1 MRLPDDA
8 VQRELESVRQE
19 QDKPHETTYEE
30 SDRQLDKAR
39 RRLIKH
45 GVVIG
50 TVKRWGVG

>member
-19 QDKPHETTYEE
+19 QDKPHEPEHAR
-30 SDRQLDKAR
+30 SDQQLDKAR

-50 TVKRWGVG
+50 AVKRWGVG